1 MEKFNV
7 IIIGGGPAGYTAA
20 IYCARSNLKPLLF
33 SGPIPGGQLTETTI
47 IENYPGF
54 PDGISGTELMDRFRQ
69 QTENLGTTI
78 IDQTVTKVDL
88 SERLFKVTAN
98 NETYLTKSI
107 IIATGATARWLGIES
122 ETKFRGKGVSACAT
136 CDGPFF
142 KNKDVVVIGGGDTAM
157 EEAQFLAKFASSVK
171 IIHRRDQFRAS
182 KIMIDRVSKNPKI
195 EFVLNSVVDE
205 FIGNPLLE
213 GVVVE
218 NVITH
223 TKQTIEAEGAFIAI
237 GHVPNTNVF
246 QNILPIDEKGYIETD
261 NPPFTNV
268 KGIFVAGD
276 VYDYKYRQAITAA
289 GSGCQAAIQVEKY
302 LETLSDNS

>member
-33 SGPIPGGQLTETTI
+33 SGPVPGGQLTETTI

-54 PDGISGTELMDRFRQ
+54 PKGISGAELMDRFRQ

-78 IDQTVTKVDL
+78 IDQTVSKVEL
-88 SERLFKVTAN
+88 SKKLFKVIAGHK
-98 NETYLTKSI
+98 TYLTKSI
-107 IIATGATARWLGIES
+107 IIATGATARYLGIES

-142 KNKDVVVIGGGDTAM
+142 KNKDVLVIGGGDTAM
-157 EEAQFLAKFASSVK
+157 EEAQFLTKFANSVK

-182 KIMIDRVSKNPKI
+182 KIMIDRVTKNPKI
-195 EFVLNSVVDE
+195 KFVLNSVINE
-205 FIGNPLLE
+205 FIGNSLLE
-213 GVVVE
+213 GAVVE
-218 NVITH
+218 NIKTH
-223 TKQTIEAEGAFIAI
+223 TKQTIKASGAFIAI

-246 QNILPIDEKGYIETD
+246 QGILPIGEKGYIETN
-261 NPPFTNV
+261 NPPFTNIE
-268 KGIFVAGD
+268 GIFVAGD

-302 LETLSDNS
+302 LADLS

>member
-1 MEKFNV
+1 MKRFNV

-33 SGPIPGGQLTETTI
+33 SGPVPGGQLIETTI

-54 PDGISGTELMDRFRQ
+54 PEGISGTELMDRFRK
-69 QTENLGTTI
+69 QTKNLGTTI
-78 IDQTVTKVDL
+78 IDQTVSKVDL
-88 SERLFKVTAN
+88 SEKLFKVVAN

-142 KNKDVVVIGGGDTAM
+142 KNKNVVVIGGGDTAM
-157 EEAQFLAKFASSVK
+157 EEAQFLSKFASSVK

-195 EFVLNSVVDE
+195 EFVLNSVVDK
-205 FIGNPLLE
+205 FIGNSLLE
-213 GVVVE
+213 GVAVE
-218 NVITH
+218 NIKTH
-223 TKQTIEAEGAFIAI
+223 VKQTIKAEGAFIAI
-237 GHVPNTNVF
+237 GHVPNTTVF
-246 QNILPIDEKGYIETD
+246 QDILPIGKKGYIETN
-261 NPPFTNV
+261 NPPLTNIEGV
-268 KGIFVAGD
+268 FVAGD

-302 LETLSDNS
+302 LADLS

>member
-33 SGPIPGGQLTETTI
+33 SGPVPGGQLIETTI

-54 PDGISGTELMDRFRQ
+54 PEGIGGAELMDRFRQ

-78 IDQTVTKVDL
+78 IDQTVSKVEL
-88 SERLFKVTAN
+88 SKKLFKVIAGHK
-98 NETYLTKSI
+98 TYLTKSI
-107 IIATGATARWLGIES
+107 IIATGATARYLGIES

-142 KNKDVVVIGGGDTAM
+142 KNKDVLVIGGGDTAM
-157 EEAQFLAKFASSVK
+157 EEAQFLTKFANSVK

-182 KIMIDRVSKNPKI
+182 KIMIDRVTKNPKI
-195 EFVLNSVVDE
+195 KFVLNSVINE
-205 FIGNPLLE
+205 FIGNSLLE
-213 GVVVE
+213 GAVVE
-218 NVITH
+218 NIKTH
-223 TKQTIEAEGAFIAI
+223 TKQTIKASGAFIAI

-246 QNILPIDEKGYIETD
+246 QGILPIGEKGYIETN
-261 NPPFTNV
+261 NPPFTNIE
-268 KGIFVAGD
+268 GIFVAGD

-302 LETLSDNS
+302 LADLS